1 MSSTR
6 FDEADIK
13 RKVPKKV
20 LERVKE
26 NMEEYHMLLSDAF
39 EEAARE
45 LAKPGT
51 LLFKAW
57 YHSDFREYIPGIYKE
72 EYLDFEKYPLKY
84 NIKEENMS
92 NEAMNEEK
100 EINKEDEPRICG
112 VMYDHGDGI
121 YGLGEGFVLTAEEQK
136 TIQDILDKY
145 IDEGWSFYGT
155 KKDIAEQ
162 ILEVCEPH
170 TVGK

>member
-13 RKVPKKV
+13 RKVPKKI

-26 NMEEYHMLLSDAF
+26 NMEVYNMTLNDAF

-57 YHSDFREYIPGIYKE
+57 YHSDFREYIPCVYQEK
-72 EYLDFEKYPLKY
+72 YLDFAKYPLKY
-84 NIKEENMS
+84 NM
-92 NEAMNEEK
+92 
-100 EINKEDEPRICG
+100 KEDEAN
-112 VMYDHGDGI
+112 V
-121 YGLGEGFVLTAEEQK
+121 
-136 TIQDILDKY
+136 
-145 IDEGWSFYGT
+145 
-155 KKDIAEQ
+155 
-162 ILEVCEPH
+162 
-170 TVGK
+170 